1 MRLMGVFSKLG
12 GAPGGSSEGRS
23 GVFDVEV
30 RLESGAACV
39 VALSSSISEK
49 KI

>member
-1 MRLMGVFSKLG
+1 
-12 GAPGGSSEGRS
+12 
-23 GVFDVEV
+23 V

-49 KI
+49 KIWQNW